1 MDVGAA
7 RGMLRRPVG
16 LLPTVLERA
25 GQRGASAQSGLC
37 SGVQAMATKPCVQTQ
52 VQEMLP
58 RAAIAVVTPNAGAK
72 FGTLPLAPAASL
84 PPRLK
89 GV

>member
-25 GQRGASAQSGLC
+25 GQRGASAQSGQC
-37 SGVQAMATKPCVQTQ
+37 SGVQVTVRERGVQ
-52 VQEMLP
+52 
-58 RAAIAVVTPNAGAK
+58 A
-72 FGTLPLAPAASL
+72 
-84 PPRLK
+84 RLK
-89 GV
+89 GRHSTIATGYPAALTVPSHH